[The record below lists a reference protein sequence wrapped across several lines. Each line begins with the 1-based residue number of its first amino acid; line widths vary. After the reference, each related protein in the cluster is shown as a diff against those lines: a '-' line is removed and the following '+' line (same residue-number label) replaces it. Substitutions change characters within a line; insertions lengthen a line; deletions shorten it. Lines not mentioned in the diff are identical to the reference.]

1 MASDLTEDVEPA
13 HEPAQLFGA
22 APDSP
27 LPADVS
33 GRLTAAAAALVDLG
47 PGRGQLVRDAHAP
60 VRAGCPALTGIRAVT
75 PPHGASKP

>member
-13 HEPAQLFGA
+13 REPAQLLGA

-33 GRLTAAAAALVDLG
+33 GRLTAAAAALVGPG
-47 PGRGQLVRDAHAP
+47 PGRGQLVRDVHAP
-60 VRAGCPALTGIRAVT
+60 GRAGCLASTGIRAVT
-75 PPHGASKP
+75 PPHGACKP

>member
-13 HEPAQLFGA
+13 REPAQLFGA

-33 GRLTAAAAALVDLG
+33 GWLTAAAALVGLG